1 MMNDETSATRPLVLN
16 FHPSEF
22 IFHPSSMDAAV
33 PFASHEYFLMIAL
46 LVFARGVD
54 FLSTWV
60 ATPHLVLEG
69 NPIAKWLGWK
79 WGAVVNVILVTSLA
93 MWPLSAIV
101 VSTASVLVAARNF
114 QSAWLMRS
122 MGEEAYRDWYV
133 QRISETR
140 ITLYL
145 FCLAGNTLL
154 TAAVGTALIV
164 YSTTR
169 DYVIIVPIG
178 IGMGIIAY
186 ATAVVVFTLLSVWRS
201 RRRRRYDAGS
211 NGHDH
216 TIAG

>member
-1 MMNDETSATRPLVLN
+1 MEDS
-16 FHPSEF
+16 
-22 IFHPSSMDAAV
+22 I
-33 PFASHEYFLMIAL
+33 PFASRDYFIFVAILA
-46 LVFARGVD
+46 FSRGVD

-79 WGAVVNVILVTSLA
+79 WGAVVNAVLVLSLA
-93 MWPLSAIV
+93 AWPLSAIV

-133 QRISETR
+133 QRMSEAR
-140 ITLYL
+140 IQLYL

-154 TAAVGTALIV
+154 TIAVGVALV
-164 YSTTR
+164 MFSSTR
-169 DYVIIVPIG
+169 NYVLVVPMG

-186 ATAVVVFTLLSVWRS
+186 SVAVIIFTLLSIWRS
-201 RRRRRYDAGS
+201 RRRQRYDAVNS
-211 NGHDH
+211 INDH
-216 TIAG
+216 TIT

>member
-1 MMNDETSATRPLVLN
+1 MEDS
-16 FHPSEF
+16 
-22 IFHPSSMDAAV
+22 V
-33 PFASHEYFLMIAL
+33 PFASREYVIMLAMLI
-46 LVFARGVD
+46 FARGTD

-79 WGAVVNVILVTSLA
+79 WGAVVNVVLVTTLA
-93 MWPLSAIV
+93 LWPLSAIV

-122 MGEEAYRDWYV
+122 MGEEVYRDWYV
-133 QRISETR
+133 ARISETR

-154 TAAVGTALIV
+154 TAAVGTALV
-164 YSTTR
+164 VFSTTR
-169 DYVIIVPIG
+169 DYVLIVPMG

-186 ATAVVVFTLLSVWRS
+186 VVAVIIYTLLSVWRS
-201 RRRRRYDAGS
+201 RRRRTKLRPTDE
-211 NGHDH
+211 
-216 TIAG
+216 T

>member
-1 MMNDETSATRPLVLN
+1 
-16 FHPSEF
+16 
-22 IFHPSSMDAAV
+22 MDDSV
-33 PFASHEYFLMIAL
+33 PFASREYFIMLAI
-46 LVFARGVD
+46 LVFSRGTD

-79 WGAVVNVILVTSLA
+79 WGAVVNVVLVTTLA

-122 MGEEAYRDWYV
+122 MGEDAYRDWYV
-133 QRISETR
+133 QRVSETR

-154 TAAVGTALIV
+154 TAGVGVALIAF
-164 YSTTR
+164 STTR
-169 DYVIIVPIG
+169 DYLLIVPMG
-178 IGMGIIAY
+178 IGMGVIAY
-186 ATAVVVFTLLSVWRS
+186 AVAVLIYTLLSVWRS
-201 RRRRRYDAGS
+201 RRKRRIYSPD
-211 NGHDH
+211 
-216 TIAG
+216 

>member
-1 MMNDETSATRPLVLN
+1 
-16 FHPSEF
+16 
-22 IFHPSSMDAAV
+22 MDDSV
-33 PFASHEYFLMIAL
+33 PFASREYFIMLAIL
-46 LVFARGVD
+46 LFSRGAD

-79 WGAVVNVILVTSLA
+79 WGAVVNVVLTTTLA

-133 QRISETR
+133 QRMSEAR
-140 ITLYL
+140 LPLYL

-154 TAAVGTALIV
+154 TVTVGVALV
-164 YSTTR
+164 LFSSTR
-169 DYVIIVPIG
+169 NYVLVVPMG

-186 ATAVVVFTLLSVWRS
+186 AVAVIVFTLLSIWRS
-201 RRRRRYDAGS
+201 RRRRRYDATNS
-211 NGHDH
+211 INDH
-216 TIAG
+216 TIT

>member
-1 MMNDETSATRPLVLN
+1 
-16 FHPSEF
+16 
-22 IFHPSSMDAAV
+22 MDDSI
-33 PFASHEYFLMIAL
+33 PFASREYFIFLAI
-46 LVFARGVD
+46 LVFSRGTD

-79 WGAVVNVILVTSLA
+79 LGAVVNVALVTTLA

-122 MGEEAYRDWYV
+122 MGEAAYQYWYSLRMSEA
-133 QRISETR
+133 R

-154 TAAVGTALIV
+154 TAAVGAALIAF
-164 YSTTR
+164 STTG
-169 DYVIIVPIG
+169 DYILIVPMG
-178 IGMGIIAY
+178 IGMGIVAY
-186 ATAVVVFTLLSVWRS
+186 AVAVIIYTLLSVWRR
-201 RRRRRYDAGS
+201 RRRRRYDVA
-211 NGHDH
+211 NGINDH
-216 TIAG
+216 TIT